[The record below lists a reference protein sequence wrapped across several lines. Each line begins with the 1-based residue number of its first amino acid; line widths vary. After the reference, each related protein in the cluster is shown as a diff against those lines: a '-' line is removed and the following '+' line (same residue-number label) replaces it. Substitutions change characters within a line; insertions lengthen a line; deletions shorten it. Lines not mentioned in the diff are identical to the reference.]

1 MANVIFDRTPRQKAF
16 EDVLAE
22 RVGQAAQL
30 GVGAF
35 QQAQQTARQRALQ
48 ERQLSMQQAA
58 IDRDEQRYADQ
69 QRRLD
74 QAQKLSMVQA
84 GVIPSGDLEQ
94 DFQSVADIAS
104 QKRDRAERMAKMQE
118 EKAAF
123 EAIERGKPVEET
135 RAYKMAQAKAGASPI
150 KQNQWTAA
158 GYAKRA
164 ELAERELKP
173 FESVGSEM
181 AYSITSKIPDAVK
194 SEEIKGFE
202 QAKRN
207 FISAVL
213 RKESGAA
220 ISPQEFLTEDKK
232 YFPQPSDTPRLL
244 RQKARARKQAFL
256 NLKAEAGRA
265 YELIPSVDID
275 EQTTESNGAMQML
288 DALYVGLGGK

>member
-1 MANVIFDRTPRQKAF
+1 MVQVIRTATPRQRALS
-16 EDVLAE
+16 DVLSE
-22 RVGQAAQL
+22 KIGQAAQL

-35 QQAQQTARQRALQ
+35 QEAKQTARQRAL
-48 ERQLSMQQAA
+48 EDRRMAMQDAA
-58 IDRDEQRYADQ
+58 IQREEQRYADQ

-74 QAQKLSMVQA
+74 EQRRLRMAQA
-84 GVIPSGDLEQ
+84 GAVGDTFEEQLRSLE
-94 DFQSVADIAS
+94 DITGKKTR
-104 QKRDRAERMAKMQE
+104 QAERIAQMEE
-118 EKAAF
+118 EKALF
-123 EAIERGKPVEET
+123 EAGERLKPIEET
-135 RAYKMAQAKAGASPI
+135 RAYKMAQAKVGASPI

-164 ELAERELKP
+164 ELAEKELKP

-220 ISPQEFLTEDKK
+220 ISPEEFLTEDKK

-244 RQKARARKQAFL
+244 KQKERARQQAFL

-265 YELIPSVDID
+265 FDLIPSVDVED
-275 EQTTESNGAMQML
+275 RSASNDGAMQML
-288 DALYVGLGGK
+288 DALYTGLGGK